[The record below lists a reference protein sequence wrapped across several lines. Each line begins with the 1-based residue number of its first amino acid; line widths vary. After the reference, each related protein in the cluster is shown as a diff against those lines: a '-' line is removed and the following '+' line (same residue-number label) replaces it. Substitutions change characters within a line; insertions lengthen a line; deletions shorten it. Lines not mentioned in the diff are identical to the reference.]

1 MAGISLA
8 IMALGFLITL
18 FMTESTA
25 VFLLRGGFEAGL
37 VGGIADWFAVT
48 ALFRHPLG
56 IPIPHTSLLLKNKD
70 KIIRSLISAVE
81 NELLNKE
88 SIEDKLRKFNMIG
101 IVGKLATRLVR
112 KRSVRL
118 AVLEFLV
125 RQVQQVPVEKW
136 VAPIQGKVSGWID
149 QFDVKNAADKAVTRL
164 IESKVDQKA
173 FDFMAGE
180 VYEWVMRLDTRKM
193 LGKLA
198 NEKMSEVKMNGLM
211 GFAFQAFA
219 GFMEEDK
226 LGGIL
231 QDMLGSTVRDMRSP
245 GNAYRDKIIQE
256 IRVRLFQ
263 LADDDERL
271 GRLKDWAKRWVE
283 GEDGQAFIESR
294 LGDARDAALSWLE
307 AERENG
313 GRAVFAVY
321 RYVWRRIA
329 GQPEWIA
336 AAEERVLAYVIG
348 LVQANHFRIGQL
360 VQDNLDQM
368 DDAALVRMLEE
379 KVGKDLQW
387 IRVNGAVCGFL
398 VGLVLSVIVRV
409 V

>member
-1 MAGISLA
+1 
-8 IMALGFLITL
+8 MALGFLITL

-70 KIIRSLISAVE
+70 KLIRSLISAVE
-81 NELLNKE
+81 NELLNKQ
-88 SIEDKLRKFNMIG
+88 SIEDKLRKFDMVG

-118 AVLEFLV
+118 AIVEFLI
-125 RQVQQVPVEKW
+125 RQMQQIPVEKW
-136 VAPIQGKVSGWID
+136 VAPIQGKAVGWID
-149 QFDVKNAADKAVTRL
+149 QFDVKDAADKAVTRL

-173 FDFMAGE
+173 FDFIAGE
-180 VYEWVMRLDTRKM
+180 VYEWIMRLDTRKM

-231 QDMLGSTVRDMRSP
+231 QDMLGSTVRDLRRP

-256 IRVRLFQ
+256 LRVSLFQ
-263 LADDDERL
+263 LADDDEQL
-271 GRLKDWAKRWVE
+271 GRLKEWAKRWVE
-283 GEDGQAFIESR
+283 GEDGQAFIGAR
-294 LGDARDAALSWLE
+294 LGDARDAVLNWLE
-307 AERENG
+307 AERANG

-321 RYVWRRIA
+321 CYVWRRIA
-329 GQPEWIA
+329 AEPEWIA
-336 AAEERVLAYVIG
+336 AAEERVLVYVIG

-360 VQDNLDQM
+360 VQENLNQM
-368 DDAALVRMLEE
+368 DDAALVNMLEE